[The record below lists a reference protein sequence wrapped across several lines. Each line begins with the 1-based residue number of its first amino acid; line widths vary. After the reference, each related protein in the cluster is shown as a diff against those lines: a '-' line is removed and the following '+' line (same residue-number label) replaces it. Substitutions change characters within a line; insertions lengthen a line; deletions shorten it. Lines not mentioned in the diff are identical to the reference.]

1 MIHQPTFNSII
12 TMCIVINTLVLAVEH
27 EGQVRS
33 RAGPSSMVV
42 SLANRPPVRVA
53 VEEILFEH

>member
-42 SLANRPPVRVA
+42 SRTSCPLRAA
-53 VEEILFEH
+53 VEEILCKH